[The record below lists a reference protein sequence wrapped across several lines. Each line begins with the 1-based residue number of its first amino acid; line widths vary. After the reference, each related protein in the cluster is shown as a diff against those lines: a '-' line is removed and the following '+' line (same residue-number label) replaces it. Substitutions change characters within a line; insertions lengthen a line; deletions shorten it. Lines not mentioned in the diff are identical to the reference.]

1 MEAKVA
7 WVDPTADPAL
17 YLYGADP
24 VAKLA
29 AEQAPVC
36 IFYREDLIAAVSI
49 EAIKAVKDAVKAPRA
64 VPGRDRDPDPD

>member
-49 EAIKAVKDAVKAPRA
+49 EAIKAEQDAALFYIIGSKSSSRT
-64 VPGRDRDPDPD
+64 R